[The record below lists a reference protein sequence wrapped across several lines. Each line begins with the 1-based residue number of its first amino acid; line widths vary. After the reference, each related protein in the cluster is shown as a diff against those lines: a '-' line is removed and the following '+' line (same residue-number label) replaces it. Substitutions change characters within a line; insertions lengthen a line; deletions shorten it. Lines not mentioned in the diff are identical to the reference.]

1 MATPGRGRGFPEE
14 ERLPWLDPAE
24 LHARRKATR
33 RSAMIPVVVVL
44 LLAAVGAVLLARHW
58 LAPPVAVA
66 GAPGLIRA
74 PQAPYKIKPADPGG
88 MDVEGA
94 GFASYEASEGEDPAG
109 RLDLGAVPEAPVA
122 TPKQKPAAAEPVA
135 VPELPVRDVAGGG
148 YIQLGAFSSN
158 AKAQAA
164 WKALIVRFRFLGA
177 MEPIVQQVEVGGETR
192 HRLRAAAG
200 VNAAAMCGRLKVAG
214 ETCLV
219 VR

>member
-24 LHARRKATR
+24 LHARRKASR
-33 RSAMIPVVVVL
+33 RSALIPLVIVL
-44 LLAAVGAVLLARHW
+44 LVAAVGAVLLARHW
-58 LAPPVAVA
+58 LAGPTVEA

-74 PQAPYKIKPADPGG
+74 PQGPYKIKPADPGG

-109 RLDLGAVPEAPVA
+109 RLDLNAVPEAPVA
-122 TPKQKPAAAEPVA
+122 SQKQAPAPVA
-135 VPELPVRDVAGGG
+135 EATPDLPVRDVAGGG

-164 WKALIVRFRFLGA
+164 WKALTARFRFLGA